1 MIFDTIINLLRSD
14 KINSD
19 LERKQMAA
27 YKEEIAATEST
38 EAGNPCTKPANVKE
52 PTPITNPDYQVLAGK
67 YGDLESLKGKTI
79 NLELHEAARLLN
91 RSRVKVDAFYSLKKN
106 LKNDYDINLNIYSRR
121 AGK

>member
-1 MIFDTIINLLRSD
+1 MKAYQEGIANETVN
-14 KINSD
+14 NSV
-19 LERKQMAA
+19 
-27 YKEEIAATEST
+27 
-38 EAGNPCTKPANVKE
+38 NKPTANVKE

-106 LKNDYDINLNIYSRR
+106 LKNDYDINFNIYSRR